1 MFRRLKANQRS
12 RKMAESENP
21 VDHGEEI
28 TDVAPRKDPSLS
40 MAPDRQ
46 GGTKFAYPPPSDPG
60 QGEPRSVDPRPVD
73 LRPSDSRPSDSRP
86 KMARIA
92 AKLAAPVDGVVTV
105 KRGEGRKMVVGREI
119 CLSGEIKSCDTLVV
133 EGRVEADLKDCRT
146 LVVLAS
152 GVVKGNATVERCEIS
167 GLFEGDLTARQ
178 HLLLRATGRIIGSVT
193 YDQLEVERGGSITGR
208 MTETG
213 GSSNKQDGDLLAPSM
228 KETGMRRHDSELE
241 EERARLK
248 ALQASA

>member
-1 MFRRLKANQRS
+1 MFRRLKANQRR
-12 RKMAESENP
+12 RKLAESENP
-21 VDHGEEI
+21 ADHGEEI
-28 TDVAPRKDPSLS
+28 TDAAPRKDPALS

-60 QGEPRSVDPRPVD
+60 HGEPRSVDP
-73 LRPSDSRPSDSRP
+73 RPSDSRPSDSRP

-92 AKLAAPVDGVVTV
+92 AKLTAPVDGVVTV

-193 YDQLEVERGGSITGR
+193 YEQLEVERGGSITGR
-208 MTETG
+208 MIETG
-213 GSSNKQDGDLLAPSM
+213 GSSNKQDRDLLAPSM
-228 KETGMRRHDSELE
+228 KETGMRRHDRELE

>member
-21 VDHGEEI
+21 ADHGEEI
-28 TDVAPRKDPSLS
+28 TDIAPRKDPALS

-60 QGEPRSVDPRPVD
+60 HDEPRSVDSRS
-73 LRPSDSRPSDSRP
+73 SDPRPSDSRP

-92 AKLAAPVDGVVTV
+92 AKLATPLDGVVTV
-105 KRGEGRKMVVGREI
+105 KRGEGRKMVIGREI
-119 CLSGEIKSCDTLVV
+119 CLSGEIKSCDTLIV

-146 LVVLAS
+146 LEVLAS

-193 YDQLEVERGGSITGR
+193 YEQLEVERGGRITGR

-213 GSSNKQDGDLLAPSM
+213 GSSSKQETDLLAPSM
-228 KETGMRRHDSELE
+228 EEPGMRRHDREQV
-241 EERARLK
+241 EERARVKSLK
-248 ALQASA
+248 ASA

>member
-21 VDHGEEI
+21 ADHGEEI
-28 TDVAPRKDPSLS
+28 TDVAPRKDPALS
-40 MAPDRQ
+40 MVPDRQ

-60 QGEPRSVDPRPVD
+60 HGEPRSVDPQ
-73 LRPSDSRPSDSRP
+73 PSDSRP
-86 KMARIA
+86 KLARIA
-92 AKLAAPVDGVVTV
+92 AKLAAPADGVVTV

-146 LVVLAS
+146 LLVLAS

-213 GSSNKQDGDLLAPSM
+213 GSSNKQDRDLLVPSI
-228 KETGMRRHDSELE
+228 KETGMRRRDRELE

>member
-21 VDHGEEI
+21 ADHGEEI
-28 TDVAPRKDPSLS
+28 TDAAPRKDPALS
-40 MAPDRQ
+40 MALNRH

-60 QGEPRSVDPRPVD
+60 HGEPRPVDPRPSD
-73 LRPSDSRPSDSRP
+73 SQPSDPRP
-86 KMARIA
+86 KIARIA
-92 AKLAAPVDGVVTV
+92 AKLAAPADGVVTV

-146 LVVLAS
+146 LMVLAS

-228 KETGMRRHDSELE
+228 KETGMRRHDRELE

>member
-1 MFRRLKANQRS
+1 
-12 RKMAESENP
+12 MAKSENP
-21 VDHGEEI
+21 ESYEEEF
-28 TDVAPRKDPSLS
+28 TDAAPRKDPALS
-40 MAPDRQ
+40 MAPDGQ
-46 GGTKFAYPPPSDPG
+46 SGTKFAYPPPSDLG
-60 QGEPRSVDPRPVD
+60 HDEPPSVDSRSVDPRP
-73 LRPSDSRPSDSRP
+73 SDPRPSDSRP
-86 KMARIA
+86 KLARIA
-92 AKLAAPVDGVVTV
+92 AKLATPVDGVVTV

-146 LVVLAS
+146 LEVLAT

-178 HLLLRATGRIIGSVT
+178 HLLLRTTGRIIGSVT
-193 YDQLEVERGGSITGR
+193 YAQLEVERGGRITGR

-213 GSSNKQDGDLLAPSM
+213 GSSSKQEMDLLAPSM
-228 KETGMRRHDSELE
+228 EDPGMRRHDRELE

-248 ALQASA
+248 SLQASA

>member
-21 VDHGEEI
+21 ADHGEEI
-28 TDVAPRKDPSLS
+28 TDIAPRKDPALS

-60 QGEPRSVDPRPVD
+60 HGDPRPSD
-73 LRPSDSRPSDSRP
+73 LRPSDSRP

-105 KRGEGRKMVVGREI
+105 KRGEGRKMVIGREI
-119 CLSGEIKSCDTLVV
+119 CLSGEIKSCDTLIV

-146 LVVLAS
+146 LEVLAS

-193 YDQLEVERGGSITGR
+193 YDQLEVERGGRITGR

-213 GSSNKQDGDLLAPSM
+213 GSSSKQETDLLAPSM
-228 KETGMRRHDSELE
+228 EEPGMRRHDREQV

-248 ALQASA
+248 SLQASA